1 MTVQNI
7 RYLIPDI
14 EQIDW
19 DDSGESSYLFED
31 EHLQALLEIN
41 RGRVKRAAA
50 DAVEAIATSEAL
62 ISKVIKTEDLQ
73 TDGAKVA
80 NALLVRAR
88 QLRDSDREDEGREDA
103 EFFTISNFRPRPP
116 NYGWRSI

>member
-1 MTVQNI
+1 MTVQQV

-31 EHLQALLEIN
+31 EHLQALLDIN

-50 DAVEAIATSEAL
+50 DAIEAIATSEVL
-62 ISKVIKTEDLQ
+62 ISKVIQTEDLK
-73 TDGAKVA
+73 TDGGKSA
-80 NALLVRAR
+80 NALLVRSR
-88 QLRDSDREDEGREDA
+88 QLRDSDREDENREDA
-103 EFFTISNFRPRPP
+103 EFFVKVPFRPRPA
-116 NYGWRSI
+116 NYGWRRI